1 MSNHSTVT
9 YFRTT
14 LDPLDIYR
22 LERII
27 DHGEDMGTAT
37 PAAALAVYLR
47 GIDPSL
53 RWHRTGLDLDTTARG
68 AVKGMGDIVDDYVA
82 ADLMY
87 CDAAVFAHGTN
98 HTIVMGLKPF
108 YFPASRGPLDR
119 TIRINRPSG
128 LFDCIS
134 WATSLPVADKV
145 GYLVEFKDRPVPNAK
160 SKDAAWLADFTE
172 PISYLSA
179 KCYSFQHSM
188 GSEGRKP
195 AVDAPAPEVAG
206 FTQVPWDH
214 DTWLHGKRPKPG
226 MDVFADSSHT
236 TDEDELTSIVS
247 CIRQG
252 DGIDPLVTIEV
263 QRS

>member
-14 LDPLDIYR
+14 LDPLDMYR
-22 LERII
+22 IERII

-68 AVKGMGDIVDDYVA
+68 AVMSMSDFVDEEDVSNLLY
-82 ADLMY
+82 L
-87 CDAAVFAHGTN
+87 DAAVFSHGTN

-206 FTQVPWDH
+206 FVQVPWDN
-214 DTWLHGKRPKPG
+214 DTWISRNRPKPG
-226 MDVFADSSHT
+226 RDLFMDSSQA

-247 CIRQG
+247 CVRQG
-252 DGIDPLVTIEV
+252 DGIDSLVTIEV
-263 QRS
+263 QQP

>member
-27 DHGEDMGTAT
+27 DHGEDTDIST

-53 RWHRTGLDLDTTARG
+53 RWHRTGLDLDTSATG
-68 AVKGMGDIVDDYVA
+68 AVKGMGDIVDDYDA

-87 CDAAVFAHGTN
+87 CDAAVFVHGTN
-98 HTIVMGLKPF
+98 RAVVMGLKPL
-108 YFPASRGPLDR
+108 YFPASHGPIDR
-119 TIRINRPSG
+119 TLRLMQPPGRYG
-128 LFDCIS
+128 CLS
-134 WATSLPVADKV
+134 WATTLPVAYTVD
-145 GYLVEFKDRPVPNAK
+145 YRAALKDPSAQFSK
-160 SKDAAWLADFTE
+160 STDAAWLTDFSD
-172 PISYLSA
+172 PIRYLDVQ
-179 KCYSFQHSM
+179 CYSSQLSR
-188 GSEGRKP
+188 GSDGTRQ
-195 AVDAPAPEVAG
+195 ATDAPAPEVAG

-214 DTWLHGKRPKPG
+214 PTWLYGKRPHPG
-226 MDVFADSSHT
+226 MDVFADSSHAT
-236 TDEDELTSIVS
+236 NEDELTSIVS

-252 DGIDPLVTIEV
+252 GDIDSLVTIEV
-263 QRS
+263 QQP